1 VLASSSATISVEAVR
16 RSLAAL
22 LVGVV
27 LFAAGACSTP
37 VYTSGRAVSD
47 LEKRTDLTH
56 AQATCIVDSIRKHFQ
71 DEIKAAQ
78 KANGGS
84 AIPADDLK
92 LQVDG
97 ALAALKEPT
106 GSDVDAARR
115 AIQRCAPGA
124 SG

>member
-1 VLASSSATISVEAVR
+1 V
-16 RSLAAL
+16 

-27 LFAAGACSTP
+27 LSLAAGACSTP
-37 VYTSGRAVSD
+37 VYTSGRAVRD
-47 LEKRTDLTH
+47 LERQANLTH
-56 AQATCIVDSIRKHFQ
+56 TQATCIVSAIRKHFE

-97 ALAALKEPT
+97 ALAALKDPT
-106 GSDVDAARR
+106 GSDRDAART
-115 AIQRCAPGA
+115 AILRCAPGA
-124 SG
+124 LG